1 MVHFESE
8 LFIGL
13 PKWASYNDMLVFIDE
28 FLQKVRKPNKIKLSR
43 NSSSHNSFEDLGNQ
57 EGLKED

>member
-13 PKWASYNDMLVFIDE
+13 PKWASFNDMLVFIDE
-28 FLQKVRKPNKIKLSR
+28 FLQKIRKPNKNKLSR
-43 NSSSHNSFEDLGNQ
+43 NSSSHNSYEDLCIQ
-57 EGLKED
+57 EGLK